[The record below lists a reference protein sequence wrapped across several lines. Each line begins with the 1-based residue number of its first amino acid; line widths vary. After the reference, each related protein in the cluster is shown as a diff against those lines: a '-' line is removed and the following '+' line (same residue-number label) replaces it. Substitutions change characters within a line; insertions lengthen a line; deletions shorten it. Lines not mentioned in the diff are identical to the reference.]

1 LCDPTQEAAMRVDA
15 QTRCL
20 LALLKWRRQGG
31 IAQDIKELNLN
42 ENWAKDP
49 YDGGSLKF
57 QPSEFGPIFYVM
69 GSNRVDD
76 GGGKAMITQKD
87 VGIMALAKRAQLADE

>member
-1 LCDPTQEAAMRVDA
+1 V
-15 QTRCL
+15 
-20 LALLKWRRQGG
+20 
-31 IAQDIKELNLN
+31 I
-42 ENWAKDP
+42 
-49 YDGGSLKF
+49 
-57 QPSEFGPIFYVM
+57 